1 MARLVFAEPFLDGVS
16 LLPDYAEEA
25 VWEKV
30 GLVAS
35 FPGVGS
41 SLVEPTL
48 RSAFGPD
55 CLKVNAAGYDV
66 LFDYDR
72 QADEVCFLGI
82 VHQRAVR

>member
-1 MARLVFAEPFLDGVS
+1 MARAVFTEPFLDGVS
-16 LLPDYAEEA
+16 LLPGYAEEV

-72 QADEVCFLGI
+72 QADSACFLGV